1 MKNKEPERNGSFSDA
16 DLAADC
22 DLRADHLEAH
32 LPALQGEGMTA
43 GMITEF
49 RAATLAFR
57 RLPTEVN
64 LSGLVTAA
72 VDKRDAALE
81 AARTG
86 LRRAAK
92 PLSRAFGDE
101 SAEYRSL
108 QVGEVSR
115 KTVPQVLNLLLT
127 VPGAGAPYVDDTQAK
142 AEGFDKE
149 RLTALQPLYDDLF
162 KKEAAVTAAETA
174 ALKGTRAR
182 VLAYNA
188 LNTTCSAY
196 CARGYDH
203 FVEQDETLT
212 SLFVRHP
219 ASQAPADDDETP
231 PTA

>member
-1 MKNKEPERNGSFSDA
+1 MKNKEPERNGAFSDA

-22 DLRADHLEAH
+22 DLRAEHLEAH
-32 LPALQGEGMTA
+32 LKALQGEGMTA
-43 GMITEF
+43 EMITAF
-49 RAATLAFR
+49 RADTLAFR

-64 LSGLVTAA
+64 LSGLVSAA
-72 VDKRDAALE
+72 IDKRDAALE

-101 SAEYRSL
+101 SPEYRGL

-115 KTVPQVLNLLLT
+115 KTVTQVLNLLLT
-127 VPGAGAPYVDDTQAK
+127 VPTAGAPYVDDNQAK
-142 AEGFDKE
+142 AEGFSAD
-149 RLTALQPLYDDLF
+149 RLAALQPLYDDLF
-162 KKEAAVTAAETA
+162 QLEAKVTAAETA
-174 ALKGTRAR
+174 AQKGTRAR

-188 LNTTCSAY
+188 LNTTCSTY

-203 FVEQDETLT
+203 FVEQDENLT

-231 PTA
+231 PSV